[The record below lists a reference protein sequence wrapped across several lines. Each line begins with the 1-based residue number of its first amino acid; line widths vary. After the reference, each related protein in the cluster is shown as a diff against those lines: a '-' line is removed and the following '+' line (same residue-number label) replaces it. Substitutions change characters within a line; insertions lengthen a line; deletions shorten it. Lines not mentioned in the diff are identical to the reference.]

1 MADPDLQIRG
11 KGGGGHPDPE
21 IRGGGGSFLKNVFR
35 PFGPQFGPKIR
46 GGPGPPGPFPGSAS
60 EIDVFSPQAKDLRI
74 MRIQYSEGIN
84 FDWLDGWRCWTLV
97 SKNARVEESNTR
109 LEKST
114 AN

>member
-1 MADPDLQIRG
+1 MGAVFQ
-11 KGGGGHPDPE
+11 
-21 IRGGGGSFLKNVFR
+21 KNVFR

-46 GGPGPPGPFPGSAS
+46 GAPGPPGPSPGSAS

-84 FDWLDGWRCWTLV
+84 FDWLDGWQCWTLV
-97 SKNARVEESNTR
+97 SKNVRVEESNKT